1 MENKIQK
8 IKKTK
13 KSRDKSKGVTI
24 PPIEYYKN
32 NIKKPSP
39 NKTINL
45 TKKKF
50 SSDDF
55 DLDNKEKT
63 EFLLTQTNVKPYKLK
78 GNEIRKFENIYSPRT
93 SFVIQQEKEEKLL
106 QDLGKGFDPISIKI
120 MKSFFKER
128 LGEITK
134 EEFIGLLQNNLLT
147 WHPELPNRDI
157 VMKKL
162 LAKIYEDIDLDN
174 NKKVS
179 WDELIEFM
187 MNASYN
193 IQNKKNYESK
203 NFIPLKKI
211 IDDSEYTDIVSHA
224 FYIEKYNL
232 IGIVIEGKSYILF
245 YEAENCKKQ
254 KAFIDVKETQQKID
268 EMKIKELGERAKE
281 KLERKEELKLLKLKN
296 NLNLQKIKG
305 ITTSI
310 DFEKNSLKNKK
321 FNLESIK
328 LNKKREETPE
338 KIKREI
344 KNLNSNYKNNN
355 KKDFN
360 KKLTILSTIFVNEYD
375 ILFVSSSNNKISA
388 WKYEANEFK
397 NINKIESEPT
407 DKFNFTCAILDA
419 ELPQQTLEWD
429 PLQKILFSGQA
440 DGKILMWDINKSK
453 NLENSTLDY
462 EVAKKNHDDDL
473 RKNRIINVDDLE
485 VKNDN
490 YDDQTI
496 KEYLNKITD
505 IGSKKNNFEKVIEKV
520 KRIKLYGDNAFMTNK
535 IDFSLD
541 NVSVSCIKF
550 IEKMQFLAAGYY
562 NGTVIL
568 WDTILKEHRKFYTD
582 QKTGIYQI
590 EYDISKN
597 LIFTCGFD
605 HDIYIYDPYVD
616 SRCVHKLRGHNYSI
630 NSIVCINSG
639 SEFISIDIYGNIK
652 IWDLSNFYNYQTINL
667 NETLNLFKI
676 KNNQNQTKRKISS
689 NQKMIYLSK
698 VKKILTFGEKLMM
711 FGMVSTKLSDL
722 CDTQLVLGCFYK
734 SSKFNFYTICLKK
747 IKVWNIFNGKLKYV
761 FDDFL
766 PNPNSEITAFSTD
779 NSLKKLFI
787 GDCLGNLLCLNLN
800 TGKVLKAYESHKNE
814 IVALYPSQKSELLI
828 SLDSN
833 SVIKIH
839 KDEDFNDNHMIK
851 EFSLEN
857 NYIKCIKIN
866 DTFSRIIM
874 GTSKGELKYFDIEHL
889 KLDTSLN
896 QKNDEKSKSKEDDPI
911 NEIYSFDNYP
921 LCLAF
926 HESAN
931 NIFEIIPPTYYKY
944 RTFGKF
950 KNIINKDNVE
960 RNVKI
965 TACEYD
971 KESMTLFTGDL
982 FGYVHCYNLKDLI
995 DNVKYL
1001 NHNESSKDDIQY
1013 LNNLENLKIEKI
1025 FSFEACREKIIH
1037 INYPD
1042 INPNIIIITG
1052 SDRRVKLFLSENGT
1066 YIDEFKQSSENAII
1080 YPIGL
1085 KYYYSDPFISKINSE
1100 EELKYD
1106 FIYRKDITNFK
1117 MNKVTQEINNMK
1129 ATHKPLYDYINSL
1142 IKLNAKERLYLMT
1155 KNADIPFDKS
1165 SSWKFEPNIEI
1176 INNKLRKLSNID
1188 IKDKVIYE
1196 YNPIDSKNYYPKFIN
1211 YMDPEKM
1218 KDFSDMVNN
1227 KIRKVQ
1233 LNLAKIDLNN
1243 KKFNQYEKEHS
1254 NKMHYSYNKNR
1265 NFNILLDDT
1274 LKKKDFDNGKNSQK
1288 KDFIRNKFDRY
1299 KYDID
1304 FRLKDLNN
1312 MFETKIFNRYNLLQD
1327 NKASEKKYLLTSNN
1341 LLNRKKLPKIN
1352 KEKRDNIN
1360 QENKNNQ

>member
-1 MENKIQK
+1 MEDNKISILK
-8 IKKTK
+8 KDKTK
-13 KSRDKSKGVTI
+13 KDKSKGVTI
-24 PPIEYYKN
+24 PPIEYYKKK
-32 NIKKPSP
+32 IKSSP
-39 NKTINL
+39 KKKINL
-45 TKKKF
+45 SKKKF
-50 SSDDF
+50 SQDEADSGNNIKDF
-55 DLDNKEKT
+55 LIT
-63 EFLLTQTNVKPYKLK
+63 ESNVKQYKLK

-93 SFVIQQEKEEKLL
+93 SFIIQQENEEKLL

-128 LGEITK
+128 LGEINK

-157 VMKKL
+157 IIQKL
-162 LAKIYEDIDLDN
+162 ASKIFEDIDLNN
-174 NKKVS
+174 NKLLS
-179 WDELIEFM
+179 WDELMDFVM
-187 MNASYN
+187 SATNNFKS
-193 IQNKKNYESK
+193 QKNYDLKS
-203 NFIPLKKI
+203 FIPLKKI

-232 IGIVIEGKSYILF
+232 IGIVVEGKSYILF
-245 YEAENCKKQ
+245 YDGENCKKQ

-268 EMKIKELGERAKE
+268 QMKIKELGEKAIE

-360 KKLTILSTIFVNEYD
+360 KKLTILSTTFVNEYD

-866 DTFSRIIM
+866 NTFSRIIM

-926 HESAN
+926 HESAS

-1274 LKKKDFDNGKNSQK
+1274 LKKKDFDTGKNSQK

-1299 KYDID
+1299 KYDIE

-1327 NKASEKKYLLTSNN
+1327 NKTSEKKYLLTSNN

>member
-1 MENKIQK
+1 MEDNKISILK
-8 IKKTK
+8 KDKTK
-13 KSRDKSKGVTI
+13 KDKSKGVTI
-24 PPIEYYKN
+24 PPIEYYKKK
-32 NIKKPSP
+32 IKSSP
-39 NKTINL
+39 KKKINL
-45 TKKKF
+45 SKKKF
-50 SSDDF
+50 SQDEADSGNNIKDF
-55 DLDNKEKT
+55 LIT
-63 EFLLTQTNVKPYKLK
+63 ESNVKQYKLK

-93 SFVIQQEKEEKLL
+93 SFIIQQENEEKLL

-128 LGEITK
+128 LGEINK

-157 VMKKL
+157 IIQKL
-162 LAKIYEDIDLDN
+162 ASKIFEDIDLNN
-174 NKKVS
+174 NKLLS
-179 WDELIEFM
+179 WDELMDFVM
-187 MNASYN
+187 SATNNFKS
-193 IQNKKNYESK
+193 QKNYDLKS
-203 NFIPLKKI
+203 FIPLKKI

-232 IGIVIEGKSYILF
+232 IGIVVEGKSYILF
-245 YEAENCKKQ
+245 YDGENCKKQ

-268 EMKIKELGERAKE
+268 QMKIKELGEKAIE

-971 KESMTLFTGDL
+971 KESMILFTGDL

-1274 LKKKDFDNGKNSQK
+1274 LKKKDFDTGKNSQK

-1327 NKASEKKYLLTSNN
+1327 NKTSEKKYLLTSNN

>member
-1 MENKIQK
+1 MEDNKISILK
-8 IKKTK
+8 KDKTK
-13 KSRDKSKGVTI
+13 KDKSKGVTI
-24 PPIEYYKN
+24 PPIEYYKKK
-32 NIKKPSP
+32 IKSSP
-39 NKTINL
+39 KKKINL
-45 TKKKF
+45 SKKKF
-50 SSDDF
+50 SQDEADSGNNIKDF
-55 DLDNKEKT
+55 LIT
-63 EFLLTQTNVKPYKLK
+63 ESNVKQYKLK

-93 SFVIQQEKEEKLL
+93 SFIIQQENEEKLL

-128 LGEITK
+128 LGEINK

-157 VMKKL
+157 IIQKL
-162 LAKIYEDIDLDN
+162 ASKIFEDIDLNN
-174 NKKVS
+174 NKLLS
-179 WDELIEFM
+179 WDELMDFVM
-187 MNASYN
+187 SATNNFKS
-193 IQNKKNYESK
+193 QKNYDLKS
-203 NFIPLKKI
+203 FIPLKKI

-232 IGIVIEGKSYILF
+232 IGIVVEGKSYILF
-245 YEAENCKKQ
+245 YDGENCKKQ

-268 EMKIKELGERAKE
+268 QMKIKELGEKAIE

-1129 ATHKPLYDYINSL
+1129 ETHKPLYDYINSL

-1274 LKKKDFDNGKNSQK
+1274 LKKKDFDTGKNSQK

-1299 KYDID
+1299 KYDIE

-1327 NKASEKKYLLTSNN
+1327 NKTSDKKYLLTSNN

-1352 KEKRDNIN
+1352 KEKRHNIN

>member
-1 MENKIQK
+1 MEDNKISILK
-8 IKKTK
+8 KDKTK
-13 KSRDKSKGVTI
+13 KDKSKGVTI
-24 PPIEYYKN
+24 PPIEYYKKK
-32 NIKKPSP
+32 IKSSP
-39 NKTINL
+39 KKKINL
-45 TKKKF
+45 SKKKF
-50 SSDDF
+50 SQDEADSGNNIKDF
-55 DLDNKEKT
+55 LIT
-63 EFLLTQTNVKPYKLK
+63 ESNVKQYKLK
-78 GNEIRKFENIYSPRT
+78 GNEIRKFDNIYSPRT
-93 SFVIQQEKEEKLL
+93 SFIIQQENEEKLL

-128 LGEITK
+128 LGEINK

-157 VMKKL
+157 IIQKL
-162 LAKIYEDIDLDN
+162 ASKIFEDIDLNN
-174 NKKVS
+174 NKLLS
-179 WDELIEFM
+179 WDELMDFVM
-187 MNASYN
+187 SATNNFKS
-193 IQNKKNYESK
+193 QKNYDLKS
-203 NFIPLKKI
+203 FIPLKKI

-232 IGIVIEGKSYILF
+232 IGIVVEGKSYILF
-245 YEAENCKKQ
+245 YDGENCKKQ

-268 EMKIKELGERAKE
+268 QMKIKELGEKAIE

-896 QKNDEKSKSKEDDPI
+896 QTNDEKSKSKEDDPI

-971 KESMTLFTGDL
+971 KESMILFTGDL

-1117 MNKVTQEINNMK
+1117 MNKVTEEINNMK
-1129 ATHKPLYDYINSL
+1129 ATHKPLHDYINSL

-1265 NFNILLDDT
+1265 NFNILLEDT
-1274 LKKKDFDNGKNSQK
+1274 LKKKDFDTGKNSQK

-1327 NKASEKKYLLTSNN
+1327 NKTSEKKYLLTSNN